1 MIPSLLPAFDGG
13 RGTLEDG
20 SEVPACS
27 FCRSA
32 FAGKIECKKHYAT
45 LATRPEGYY
54 QCPFGFTTR
63 SFFLDGAL
71 YAITG
76 TVAYP
81 RFGTAREREMAR
93 EYPKNRSS
101 RETIERGIKY
111 LRELDQ
117 LRADRIQEG
126 AKVLPQ
132 AFHELRKLNA
142 AVLQHAEREIS
153 NSGESAALISIR
165 SAAELMRNNFEILE
179 ALANIE
185 TMRSLPTDSTI
196 SLYDLLYK
204 TKKVFHERA
213 SNKQMQVTV
222 SGARAI
228 IRGSQKSFPIV
239 PAVLLENAIK
249 YGLHSS
255 TIGMHVDTVGNKV
268 VCTVENRSSNAIDPE
283 RCFERGARFS
293 DDTEGSGFGLFLA
306 REIVHCH
313 RGTILCRSAGGVVR
327 MIFELPLVKVLP
339 AYY

>member
-1 MIPSLLPAFDGG
+1 MIPSLLPVFDGQ
-13 RGTLEDG
+13 RWVLDDG
-20 SEVPACS
+20 SEVPSCS

-32 FAGKIECKKHYAT
+32 FIERPQCKKHYTT
-45 LATRPEGYY
+45 LTTRAEGYY

-63 SFFLDGAL
+63 SFFLDGRL

-81 RFGTAREREMAR
+81 RFGTAREREMAKK
-93 EYPKNRSS
+93 YPKNRSS
-101 RETIERGIKY
+101 RETIERGVTY
-111 LRELDQ
+111 LRELDL

-153 NSGESAALISIR
+153 NSGESPSLISIR

-179 ALANIE
+179 ALANID
-185 TMRSLPTDSTI
+185 TMRSLPIDSTI

-213 SNKQMQVTV
+213 GRKQMQVAV

-249 YGLHSS
+249 YGLRSS
-255 TIGMHVDTVGNKV
+255 TIGMHVETIGSKV
-268 VCTVENRSSNAIDPE
+268 FCTIENRSASPIDPD
-283 RCFERGARFS
+283 RCFARGARFS
-293 DDTEGSGFGLFLA
+293 EDAEGSGFGLFLA

-313 RGTILCRSAGGVVR
+313 RGTIRCQSAGGVVR
-327 MIFELPLVKVLP
+327 MVLELPLVKVLP
-339 AYY
+339 GY